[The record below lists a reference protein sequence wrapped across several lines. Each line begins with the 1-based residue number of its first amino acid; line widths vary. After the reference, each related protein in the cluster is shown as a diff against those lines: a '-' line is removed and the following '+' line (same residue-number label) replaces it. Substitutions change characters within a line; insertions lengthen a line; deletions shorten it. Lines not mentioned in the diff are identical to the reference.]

1 MKKLS
6 ILFACLV
13 AVLGFSSCQEDT
25 DPQYKNPTQF
35 VLNTPAL
42 VNQLYELSA
51 DGTIDL
57 SWSQP
62 DYGYAATAA
71 YKVQVSLDGVDSTYI
86 ECGTEY
92 KTCYA
97 QVKASEVA
105 EAICKLRGIESED
118 DYTDEPAR
126 KLYVRVHAY
135 ISGIEGSDILSN
147 AIVLNQVKE
156 YCAIQSPGYI
166 YLIGNVGGWTGPDAA
181 NADALANWRLFESAT
196 AIGSKIYSGVF
207 DMPPSSTMLD
217 EQGNLQGLLFRFYT
231 ELSGWDGGA
240 SVGMQVDDNPVAIQL
255 VDGVYNG
262 TLVAPGK
269 GSIQILDWEGGSM
282 KITVNLSSKTPSV
295 IIEAGGVDTNGK
307 NFIYIVGAVSGW
319 TEPSEANAAHY
330 EDFKL
335 YDLADNG
342 VYTGTFDL
350 AADQGMFRF
359 YNTLCGWAGT
369 DSFGVK
375 ENDGDNVDVELTD
388 GVYTGNYVAGK
399 GNWNIAGWEGGKL
412 AISVDVNTQKV
423 TFTKK

>member
-13 AVLGFSSCQEDT
+13 AVLGFSSCEDT
-25 DPQYKNPTQF
+25 DPQYQNPTKF

-42 VNQLYELSA
+42 ANQLYELSA

-71 YKVQVSLDGVDSTYI
+71 YYVQVSLDGTDSTFV
-86 ECGTEY
+86 ECGTKY
-92 KTCYA
+92 VKCYA

-126 KLYVRVHAY
+126 KVYFRVRAL
-135 ISGIEGSDILSN
+135 IDGIEGSEILSN
-147 AIVLNQVKE
+147 VIALNQVKE

-181 NADALANWRLFESAT
+181 NADALAKWRLFESET

-217 EQGNLQGLLFRFYT
+217 DLGNVQGLIFRFYT
-231 ELSGWDGGA
+231 ELTGWDGGA
-240 SVGMQVDDNPVAIQL
+240 SVGMQAEDNPVAIQL
-255 VDGVYNG
+255 VDGMYNG

-269 GSIQILDWEGGSM
+269 GSVQILDWAGGSM
-282 KITVNLSSKTPSV
+282 KITVNLSGKVPSM

-319 TEPSEANAAHY
+319 IEPSEAYSAHY
-330 EDFKL
+330 EDYKL
-335 YDLADNG
+335 YDLEDNG
-342 VYTGTFDL
+342 VYSATFDL

-359 YNTLCGWAGT
+359 YNTLCGWTGT

-388 GVYTGNYVAGK
+388 GVYTGNYVVGK

>member
-13 AVLGFSSCQEDT
+13 AVLGFSSCEDT
-25 DPQYKNPTQF
+25 DPQYQNPTKF

-42 VNQLYELSA
+42 ANQLYELSA

-71 YKVQVSLDGVDSTYI
+71 YYVQVSLDGTDSTFV
-86 ECGTEY
+86 ECGTKY
-92 KTCYA
+92 VKCYA

-126 KLYVRVHAY
+126 KVYFRVRAL
-135 ISGIEGSDILSN
+135 IDGIEGSEILSN
-147 AIVLNQVKE
+147 VIALNQVKE

-166 YLIGNVGGWTGPDAA
+166 YLIGIVGGWTGPDGA
-181 NADALANWRLFESAT
+181 NADALAKWRLFESAT

-207 DMPPSSTMLD
+207 DMPAG
-217 EQGNLQGLLFRFYT
+217 ELLFRFYT
-231 ELSGWDGGA
+231 ELTGWDGGA

-255 VDGVYNG
+255 VDGMYNG

-269 GSIQILDWEGGSM
+269 GSVQILDWAGGSM
-282 KITVNLSSKTPSV
+282 KITVNLSGKVPSM

-307 NFIYIVGAVSGW
+307 KFIYIVGAVSGW
-319 TEPSEANAAHY
+319 TEPSEANSAHY
-330 EDFKL
+330 EDYKL
-335 YDLADNG
+335 YDLEDNG
-342 VYTGTFDL
+342 VYSATFDL

-359 YNTLCGWAGT
+359 YNTLCGWAGN

>member
-13 AVLGFSSCQEDT
+13 AVLGFSSCEDT
-25 DPQYKNPTQF
+25 DPQYQNPTKF

-42 VNQLYELSA
+42 ANQLYELSA

-71 YKVQVSLDGVDSTYI
+71 YYVQVSLDGTDSTFV
-86 ECGTEY
+86 ECGTKY
-92 KTCYA
+92 VKCYA

-126 KLYVRVHAY
+126 KVYFRVRAL
-135 ISGIEGSDILSN
+135 IDGIEGSEILSN
-147 AIVLNQVKE
+147 VIALNQVKE

-181 NADALANWRLFESAT
+181 NADALAKWRLFESAT

-207 DMPPSSTMLD
+207 DMPASETFKD
-217 EQGNLQGLLFRFYT
+217 DQGKIQGLLFRFYT
-231 ELSGWDGGA
+231 ELTGWDGGA
-240 SVGMQVDDNPVAIQL
+240 SVGMQAEDNPVAIQL
-255 VDGVYNG
+255 VDGMYNG

-269 GSIQILDWEGGSM
+269 GSVQILDWAGGSM
-282 KITVNLSSKTPSV
+282 KITVNLSGKVPSM

-319 TEPSEANAAHY
+319 IEPSEAYSAHY
-330 EDFKL
+330 EDYKL
-335 YDLADNG
+335 YDLEDNG
-342 VYTGTFDL
+342 VYSATFDL

-359 YNTLCGWAGT
+359 YNTLCGWTGT

-388 GVYTGNYVAGK
+388 GVYTGNYVVGK

>member
-13 AVLGFSSCQEDT
+13 AVLGFSSCEDT
-25 DPQYKNPTQF
+25 DPQYQNPTKF

-42 VNQLYELSA
+42 ANQLYELSA

-71 YKVQVSLDGVDSTYI
+71 YYVQVSLDGTDSTFV
-86 ECGTEY
+86 ECGTKY
-92 KTCYA
+92 VKCYA

-126 KLYVRVHAY
+126 KVYFRVRAL
-135 ISGIEGSDILSN
+135 IDGIEGSEILSN
-147 AIVLNQVKE
+147 VIALNQVKE

-166 YLIGNVGGWTGPDAA
+166 YLIGNVGGWTGPDGA
-181 NADALANWRLFESAT
+181 NADALAKWRLFESET

-217 EQGNLQGLLFRFYT
+217 DKGNLQGLLFRFYT
-231 ELSGWDGGA
+231 ELNGWDGGA
-240 SVGMQVDDNPVAIQL
+240 SVGMQVEDTPVAIQL
-255 VDGVYNG
+255 VDGMYNG

-269 GSIQILDWEGGSM
+269 GSVQILDWAGGSM
-282 KITVNLSSKTPSV
+282 KITVNLSGKVPSM

-307 NFIYIVGAVSGW
+307 KFIYIVGAVSGW
-319 TEPSEANAAHY
+319 TEPSEANSAHY
-330 EDFKL
+330 EDYKL
-335 YDLADNG
+335 YDLEDNG
-342 VYTGTFDL
+342 VYSATFDL

-359 YNTLCGWAGT
+359 YNTLCGWAGN

-375 ENDGDNVDVELTD
+375 ENDGDNVEVELTD

>member
-13 AVLGFSSCQEDT
+13 AVLGFSSCEDT
-25 DPQYKNPTQF
+25 DPQYQNPTKF

-42 VNQLYELSA
+42 ANQLYELSA

-71 YKVQVSLDGVDSTYI
+71 YYVQVSLDGTDSTFV
-86 ECGTEY
+86 ECGTKY
-92 KTCYA
+92 VKCYA

-126 KLYVRVHAY
+126 KVYFRVRAL
-135 ISGIEGSDILSN
+135 IDGIEGSEILSN
-147 AIVLNQVKE
+147 VIALNQVKE

-181 NADALANWRLFESAT
+181 NADALAKWRLFESAT

-207 DMPPSSTMLD
+207 DMPAGELI
-217 EQGNLQGLLFRFYT
+217 FRFYT
-231 ELSGWDGGA
+231 ELTGWDGGA

-255 VDGVYNG
+255 VDGMYNG

-269 GSIQILDWEGGSM
+269 GSVQILDWAGGSM
-282 KITVNLSSKTPSV
+282 KITVNLSGKVPSM

-319 TEPSEANAAHY
+319 TEPSEANSAHY
-330 EDFKL
+330 EDYKL
-335 YDLADNG
+335 YDLEDNG
-342 VYTGTFDL
+342 VYSATFDL

-359 YNTLCGWAGT
+359 YNTLCGWTGT

>member
-13 AVLGFSSCQEDT
+13 AVLGFSSCEDT
-25 DPQYKNPTQF
+25 DPQYQNPTKF

-42 VNQLYELSA
+42 ANQLYELSA

-71 YKVQVSLDGVDSTYI
+71 YYVQVSLDGTDSTFV
-86 ECGTEY
+86 ECGTKY
-92 KTCYA
+92 VRCYA

-126 KLYVRVHAY
+126 KVYFRVRAL
-135 ISGIEGSDILSN
+135 IDGIEGSEILSN
-147 AIVLNQVKE
+147 VIALNQVKE

-181 NADALANWRLFESAT
+181 NADALAKWRLFESAT

-217 EQGNLQGLLFRFYT
+217 DKGNLQGLLFRFYT
-231 ELSGWDGGA
+231 ELNGWDGGA

-255 VDGVYNG
+255 VDGMYNG

-269 GSIQILDWEGGSM
+269 GSVQILDWAGGSM
-282 KITVNLSSKTPSV
+282 KITVNLSGKVPSM
-295 IIEAGGVDTNGK
+295 IIEAGGVDTNSK

-319 TEPSEANAAHY
+319 TEPSEAYSAHY
-330 EDFKL
+330 EDYKL
-335 YDLADNG
+335 YDLEDNG
-342 VYTGTFDL
+342 VYSATFDL

-359 YNTLCGWAGT
+359 YNTLCGWAGN

>member
-166 YLIGNVGGWTGPDAA
+166 YLIGNVGDWTGPDAA

-207 DMPPSSTMLD
+207 DMPAG
-217 EQGNLQGLLFRFYT
+217 ELLFRFYT

-307 NFIYIVGAVSGW
+307 KFIYIVGPVSGW

-335 YDLADNG
+335 YDLEDNG
-342 VYTGTFDL
+342 VYTGTFNL

-359 YNTLCGWAGT
+359 YKALTGW
-369 DSFGVK
+369 
-375 ENDGDNVDVELTD
+375 DGGASYGSQEADAMVDIELTD
-388 GVYTGNYVAGK
+388 GEYTGLAVAGK
-399 GNWNIAGWEGGKL
+399 GGWNIAGWEGGKL
-412 AISVDVNTQKV
+412 AISVDVNTNKV

>member
-13 AVLGFSSCQEDT
+13 AVLGFSSCEDT
-25 DPQYKNPTQF
+25 DPQYQNPTKF

-42 VNQLYELSA
+42 ANQLYELSA

-71 YKVQVSLDGVDSTYI
+71 YYVQVSLDGTDSTFV
-86 ECGTEY
+86 ECGTKY
-92 KTCYA
+92 VKCYA

-126 KLYVRVHAY
+126 KVYFRVRAL
-135 ISGIEGSDILSN
+135 IDGIEGSEILSN
-147 AIVLNQVKE
+147 VIALNQVKE

-181 NADALANWRLFESAT
+181 NADALAKWRLFESAT

-207 DMPPSSTMLD
+207 DMPAG
-217 EQGNLQGLLFRFYT
+217 ELLFRFYT
-231 ELSGWDGGA
+231 ELTGWDGGA

-255 VDGVYNG
+255 VDGMYNG

-269 GSIQILDWEGGSM
+269 GSVQILDWAGGSM
-282 KITVNLSSKTPSV
+282 KITVNLSGKVPSM

-319 TEPSEANAAHY
+319 TEPSEANSAHY
-330 EDFKL
+330 EDYKL
-335 YDLADNG
+335 YDLEDNG
-342 VYTGTFDL
+342 VYSATFDL

-359 YNTLCGWAGT
+359 YNTLCGWTGT

>member
-13 AVLGFSSCQEDT
+13 AVLGFSSCEDT
-25 DPQYKNPTQF
+25 DPQYQNPTKF

-42 VNQLYELSA
+42 ANQLYELSA

-71 YKVQVSLDGVDSTYI
+71 YYVQVSLDGTDSTFV
-86 ECGTEY
+86 ECGTKY
-92 KTCYA
+92 VKCYA

-126 KLYVRVHAY
+126 KVYFRVRAL
-135 ISGIEGSDILSN
+135 IDGIEGSEILSN
-147 AIVLNQVKE
+147 VIALNQVKE

-181 NADALANWRLFESAT
+181 NADALAKWRLFESAT

-207 DMPPSSTMLD
+207 DMPAG
-217 EQGNLQGLLFRFYT
+217 ELLFRFYT
-231 ELSGWDGGA
+231 ELTGWDGGA

-255 VDGVYNG
+255 VDGMYNG

-269 GSIQILDWEGGSM
+269 GSVQILDWAGGSM
-282 KITVNLSSKTPSV
+282 KITVNLSGKVPSM

-319 TEPSEANAAHY
+319 TEPSEANSAHY
-330 EDFKL
+330 EDYKL
-335 YDLADNG
+335 YDLEDNG
-342 VYTGTFDL
+342 VYSATFDM

>member
-13 AVLGFSSCQEDT
+13 AVLGFSSCEDT
-25 DPQYKNPTQF
+25 DPQYQNPTKF

-42 VNQLYELSA
+42 ANQLYELSA

-71 YKVQVSLDGVDSTYI
+71 YYVQVSLDGTDSTFV
-86 ECGTEY
+86 ECGTKY
-92 KTCYA
+92 VKCYA

-126 KLYVRVHAY
+126 KVYFRVRAL
-135 ISGIEGSDILSN
+135 IDGIEGSEILSN
-147 AIVLNQVKE
+147 VIALNQVKE

-166 YLIGNVGGWTGPDAA
+166 YLIGNVGGWTGPDGA
-181 NADALANWRLFESAT
+181 NADALAKWRLFESET

-207 DMPPSSTMLD
+207 DMPAGELI
-217 EQGNLQGLLFRFYT
+217 FRFYT
-231 ELSGWDGGA
+231 ELTGWDGGA

-255 VDGVYNG
+255 VDGMYNG

-269 GSIQILDWEGGSM
+269 GSVQILDWAGGSM
-282 KITVNLSSKTPSV
+282 KITVNLSGKVPSM

-319 TEPSEANAAHY
+319 TEPSEANSAHY
-330 EDFKL
+330 EDYKL
-335 YDLADNG
+335 YDLEDNG
-342 VYTGTFDL
+342 VYSATFDL

-359 YNTLCGWAGT
+359 YNTLCGWAGN

>member
-13 AVLGFSSCQEDT
+13 AVLGFSSCEDT
-25 DPQYKNPTQF
+25 DPQYQNPTKF

-42 VNQLYELSA
+42 ANQLYELSA

-71 YKVQVSLDGVDSTYI
+71 YYVQVSLDGTDSTFV
-86 ECGTEY
+86 ECGTKY
-92 KTCYA
+92 VKCYA

-126 KLYVRVHAY
+126 KVYFRVRAL
-135 ISGIEGSDILSN
+135 IDGIEGSEILSN
-147 AIVLNQVKE
+147 VIALNQVKE

-181 NADALANWRLFESAT
+181 NADALAKWRLFESAT

-207 DMPPSSTMLD
+207 DMPAGELI
-217 EQGNLQGLLFRFYT
+217 FRFYT
-231 ELSGWDGGA
+231 ELTGWDGGA
-240 SVGMQVDDNPVAIQL
+240 SVGMQAEDNPVAIQL
-255 VDGVYNG
+255 VDGMYNG

-269 GSIQILDWEGGSM
+269 GSVQILDWAGGSM
-282 KITVNLSSKTPSV
+282 KITVNLSGKVPSM

-319 TEPSEANAAHY
+319 TEPSEANSAHY
-330 EDFKL
+330 EDYKL
-335 YDLADNG
+335 YDLEDNG
-342 VYTGTFDL
+342 VYSATFDM

>member
-6 ILFACLV
+6 ILFACLL
-13 AVLGFSSCQEDT
+13 AVLGISSCQDT
-25 DPQYKNPTQF
+25 DPQYQNPTKF

-71 YKVQVSLDGVDSTYI
+71 YYVQVSLDGADSTFV
-86 ECGTEY
+86 ECGTKY
-92 KTCYA
+92 VKCYA

-126 KLYVRVHAY
+126 KVYFRVRAL
-135 ISGIEGSDILSN
+135 IDGIEGSEILSN
-147 AIVLNQVKE
+147 VIALNQVKE

-181 NADALANWRLFESAT
+181 NADALAKWRLFESAT

-207 DMPPSSTMLD
+207 DMPAG
-217 EQGNLQGLLFRFYT
+217 ELLFRFYT
-231 ELSGWDGGA
+231 ELTGWDGGA
-240 SVGMQVDDNPVAIQL
+240 SVGMQAEDNPVAIQL
-255 VDGVYNG
+255 VDGMYNG

-269 GSIQILDWEGGSM
+269 GSVQILDWAGGSM
-282 KITVNLSSKTPSV
+282 KITVNLSGKVPSM

-319 TEPSEANAAHY
+319 TEPSEANSAHY
-330 EDFKL
+330 EDYKL
-335 YDLADNG
+335 YDLEDNG
-342 VYTGTFDL
+342 VYSATFDL

-388 GVYTGNYVAGK
+388 GVYTGNYVVGK
-399 GNWNIAGWEGGKL
+399 GNWNIAGWDGGKL
-412 AISVDVNTQKV
+412 AISVDTNTNKV
-423 TFTKK
+423 TFTKQ

>member
-13 AVLGFSSCQEDT
+13 AVLGFSSCEDT
-25 DPQYKNPTQF
+25 DPQYQNPTKF

-42 VNQLYELSA
+42 ANQLYELSA

-71 YKVQVSLDGVDSTYI
+71 YYVQVSLDGTDSTFV
-86 ECGTEY
+86 ECGTKY
-92 KTCYA
+92 VKCYA

-126 KLYVRVHAY
+126 KVYFRVRAL
-135 ISGIEGSDILSN
+135 IDGIEGSEILSN
-147 AIVLNQVKE
+147 VIALNQVKE

-181 NADALANWRLFESAT
+181 NADALAKWRLFESAT

-207 DMPPSSTMLD
+207 DMPAGELI
-217 EQGNLQGLLFRFYT
+217 FRFYT
-231 ELSGWDGGA
+231 ELTGWDGGA
-240 SVGMQVDDNPVAIQL
+240 SVGMQAEDNPVAIQL
-255 VDGVYNG
+255 VDGMYNG

-269 GSIQILDWEGGSM
+269 GSVQILDWAGGSM
-282 KITVNLSSKTPSV
+282 KITVNLSGKVPSM

-307 NFIYIVGAVSGW
+307 KFIYIVGAVSGW
-319 TEPSEANAAHY
+319 TEPSEANSAHY
-330 EDFKL
+330 EDYKL
-335 YDLADNG
+335 YDLEDNG
-342 VYTGTFDL
+342 VYSATFDM